1 MNVLVHVLK
10 KFVCL
15 FLAVLGL
22 CCYGQA
28 SSGCSEQGLPL
39 VAVCGL
45 LITGGTRAS
54 VVAAHGTRVVAE

>member
-22 CCYGQA
+22 CCYVQA